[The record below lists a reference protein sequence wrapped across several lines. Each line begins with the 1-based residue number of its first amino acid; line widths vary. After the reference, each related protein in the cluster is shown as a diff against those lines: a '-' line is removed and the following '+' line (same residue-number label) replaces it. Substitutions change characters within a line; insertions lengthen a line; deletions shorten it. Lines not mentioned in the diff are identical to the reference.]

1 MAREKSQ
8 APIGPAISCGY
19 SAPRLDESLN
29 RQAVCVLSCRHA
41 GIVLRDCFSLATEEL
56 SPVAE
61 NEKTSARVAQMA
73 SKALQNPKSVTPD
86 EIQTLAASVLT
97 QSPDQQQRQQGQ
109 QHLQNQQNQQNQQ
122 RK

>member
-1 MAREKSQ
+1 M
-8 APIGPAISCGY
+8 
-19 SAPRLDESLN
+19 
-29 RQAVCVLSCRHA
+29 
-41 GIVLRDCFSLATEEL
+41 
-56 SPVAE
+56 AE

-97 QSPDQQQRQQGQ
+97 QSPDQQHRQQGQ